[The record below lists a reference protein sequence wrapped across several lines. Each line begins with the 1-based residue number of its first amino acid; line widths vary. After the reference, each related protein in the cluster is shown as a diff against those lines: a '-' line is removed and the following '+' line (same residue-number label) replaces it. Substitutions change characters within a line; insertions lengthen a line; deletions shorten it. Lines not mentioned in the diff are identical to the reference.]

1 MKKINKNTILK
12 QGEKT
17 YQPVEVDGIIYW
29 VDRETQIIG
38 NNFTHIYNPHHNDIW
53 ALDVNQI
60 SIAQAEGD
68 RLEFGGGGVVA
79 QSQLKLEGIPVISLN
94 KYVERLAV
102 EFADFI
108 HENCIK
114 ALDGK
119 FIYNT
124 EQLTTAELYKIFKTE
139 SNGK

>member
-94 KYVERLAV
+94 KYVERLAEKEWKNV
-102 EFADFI
+102 NRTFEGFAFGREF
-108 HENCIK
+108 
-114 ALDGK
+114 
-119 FIYNT
+119 
-124 EQLTTAELYKIFKTE
+124 
-139 SNGK
+139 

>member
-94 KYVERLAV
+94 KYVERLAEKEWKNV
-102 EFADFI
+102 NRTFWGLAKWLNPMLNRI
-108 HENCIK
+108 TKLN
-114 ALDGK
+114 
-119 FIYNT
+119 N
-124 EQLTTAELYKIFKTE
+124 
-139 SNGK
+139 

>member
-1 MKKINKNTILK
+1 MTKEQILAPFYKQNKGGLEEWID
-12 QGEKT
+12 
-17 YQPVEVDGIIYW
+17 YSD
-29 VDRETQIIG
+29 
-38 NNFTHIYNPHHNDIW
+38 
-53 ALDVNQI
+53 ALDVMDI
-60 SIAQAEGD
+60 YAAQEK
-68 RLEFGGGGVVA
+68 E
-79 QSQLKLEGIPVISLN
+79 KE
-94 KYVERLAV
+94 AV

-139 SNGK
+139 SNGNQ